1 MNLKRCVFKLSQT
14 CSQNMSLPVFDLS
27 LYNEQ
32 KFHHRYHRDTTSWSW
47 LHQPYAYEKKLAFF
61 FVYSWDLNR
70 GEINEIANELYEEN
84 DENYTADEYMI
95 TYVNEC
101 NTHDEP
107 VSKPDEWMA
116 KEIHDSENACARK

>member
-1 MNLKRCVFKLSQT
+1 M
-14 CSQNMSLPVFDLS
+14 
-27 LYNEQ
+27 
-32 KFHHRYHRDTTSWSW
+32 
-47 LHQPYAYEKKLAFF
+47 
-61 FVYSWDLNR
+61 YSWDLNR

-116 KEIHDSENACARK
+116 KEIHDSENACARKWEGKDSVAFKLRKMLRGP